1 MVKIYQNDR
10 KIYQIDTIYTKL
22 TQYIQN
28 CIFYCQPLPSQDHSK
43 FTQIVIFGVKI
54 YHLAALTCTRAVPIC
69 NVLSRAFLLQK
80 KLLFVFVCQILALG
94 VSKQQTVDVQLSV
107 RVFDIFLLL
116 LDLSK
121 MAANIFSMW
130 IGIATE

>member
-1 MVKIYQNDR
+1 
-10 KIYQIDTIYTKL
+10 
-22 TQYIQN
+22 
-28 CIFYCQPLPSQDHSK
+28 
-43 FTQIVIFGVKI
+43 
-54 YHLAALTCTRAVPIC
+54 
-69 NVLSRAFLLQK
+69 
-80 KLLFVFVCQILALG
+80 VCQILALG